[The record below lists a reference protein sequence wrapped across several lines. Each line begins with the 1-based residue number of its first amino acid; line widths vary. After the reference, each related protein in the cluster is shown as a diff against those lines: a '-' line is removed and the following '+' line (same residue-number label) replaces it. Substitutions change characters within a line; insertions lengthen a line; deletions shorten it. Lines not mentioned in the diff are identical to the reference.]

1 MKRNHLEIR
10 VRFWLTLAVAIAS
23 LGFTSSAFAM
33 RNASDAAGASVTP
46 QAPVVAAPDGFSWAD
61 AAVGAGAAL
70 GVALCCIAIAYLA
83 RSRTRLAT

>member
-33 RNASDAAGASVTP
+33 NASDAAGPSATP
-46 QAPVVAAPDGFSWAD
+46 QAPVVATPDGFNWSD

-70 GVALCCIAIAYLA
+70 GVALCCIALAYLA